1 MIDDGLQDRID
12 ELQLDVA
19 ARQRTTARNRQD
31 ASLVP
36 EIQLSILDRQ
46 KKHLA
51 WLTEL
56 QQLRAITQGIVSGD
70 HEAIARGMAAALDD
84 ELLLGVTHTLLT
96 HLAKKA

>member
-12 ELQLDVA
+12 ELQRDVA
-19 ARQRTTARNRQD
+19 ARQMTTAKDWQD

-36 EIQLSILDRQ
+36 EIQLRILERQ
-46 KKHLA
+46 QQDLG

-56 QQLRAITQGIVSGD
+56 QQLRAITQGIIAGD